1 MTPEELAQGHLLE
14 GDIGAILTLSKR
26 KTSL

>member
-1 MTPEELAQGHLLE
+1 MTLDELAQGHLLE
-14 GDIGAILTLSKR
+14 GDIDAILTLFKR

>member
-1 MTPEELAQGHLLE
+1 MTLDELAHGHLLD
-14 GDIGAILTLSKR
+14 GDIGAILTLFKR